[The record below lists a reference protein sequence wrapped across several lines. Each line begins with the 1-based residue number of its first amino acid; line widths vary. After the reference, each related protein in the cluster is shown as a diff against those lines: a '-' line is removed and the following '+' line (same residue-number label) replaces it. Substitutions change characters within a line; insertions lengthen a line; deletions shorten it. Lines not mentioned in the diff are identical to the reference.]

1 MLSLHF
7 YDKTPFLICRHV
19 SHQNTVLHL
28 KKNFAFFQSII
39 KKSFFSNFG
48 EYEFDNELA
57 KWAVSNR
64 SNELLEK
71 GLRGNPI
78 IARATA
84 IQIADSEDFKLSD
97 SLLDALVTVLIYAES
112 DETKIAAAKAIRKG
126 KKLDCMKK
134 DDLEKILGN
143 G

>member
-1 MLSLHF
+1 M
-7 YDKTPFLICRHV
+7 
-19 SHQNTVLHL
+19 

-97 SLLDALVTVLIYAES
+97 SLMDALVTVLIYAES

>member
-1 MLSLHF
+1 MHF

-28 KKNFAFFQSII
+28 KKKFTFFQSII

-57 KWAVSNR
+57 KWAVTNR

-112 DETKIAAAKAIRKG
+112 DETKIAAAQAIRKG